1 MPKNSHRAG
10 KSTLAQPETGLRHVE
25 VDELSIHRR
34 RNGHGFVYLQP
45 NGRRLCDKRTLNRLQ
60 RLAVP
65 PAYRDVVYASDPRA
79 HIQAVGRDSAGRR
92 QYRYHPEWDKVREMR
107 KARRLARLVHLLPKI
122 RAALSRHL
130 RGREP
135 MREFALAAVI
145 ELIACT
151 AMRAGSESYAQESGT
166 RGAATLLKSNVHIAG
181 DKVALRFR
189 GKGGKAV
196 EKAVRSRRLARVLRQ
211 LMRLPGKRLFQYR
224 SDDGQAG
231 LIHRREVNDFLRSI
245 ASPSITLK
253 DFRTMIACACAL
265 EELSE
270 LDPKPSEHGRR
281 KQVRGV
287 LQSVAAELA
296 NTPAVCRKS
305 YVHVVVIDA
314 FETGKLARMCK
325 HGVSQSASQR
335 EHMLARMLETI
346 AG

>member
-1 MPKNSHRAG
+1 MPKHTDRAG
-10 KSTLAQPETGLRHVE
+10 KPTLAQPETGLRHVE
-25 VDELSIHRR
+25 VDELSIRRR

-45 NGRRLCDKRTLNRLQ
+45 DGQQLRDKRTLSRLK

-92 QYRYHPEWDKVREMR
+92 QYRYHPEWDKVREIR

-130 RGREP
+130 HGREP
-135 MREFALAAVI
+135 TREFALSAVI

-151 AMRAGSESYAQESGT
+151 AMRAGSESYAQDNGT
-166 RGAATLLKSNVHIAG
+166 RGAATLLKSNIHIAG
-181 DKVALRFR
+181 DKIALRFR

-196 EKAVRSRRLARVLRQ
+196 EKEVRSRRLARVLRQ

-224 SDDGQAG
+224 SDDGQANP
-231 LIHRREVNDFLRSI
+231 IHRRDVNEFLRSI

-270 LDPKPSEHGRR
+270 LDPKPSERGRR

-305 YVHVVVIDA
+305 YVHAAVIDA
-314 FETGKLARMCK
+314 FETGKLARMSK
-325 HGVSQSASQR
+325 RDASRSASER
-335 EHMLARMLETI
+335 EHMLARMLDRI